1 MAEVKVVQPVP
12 MQRHR
17 LSHEESLKN
26 GKVGGEHDG
35 RDLHK
40 SLLEDYSWIFFFLN
54 SQFMTSTSQRSGIG
68 NSCFLP
74 STVGKIEKFH

>member
-40 SLLEDYSWIFFFLN
+40 SLLED
-54 SQFMTSTSQRSGIG
+54 
-68 NSCFLP
+68 
-74 STVGKIEKFH
+74 